1 MGGSTGRRRVG
12 LTFASEN
19 PVYIQG
25 NWNAIGVWTDPHAG
39 TAVMSYAVTLLSN
52 SWNDAAAFAQLY
64 DVGGRSRNT

>member
-19 PVYIQG
+19 HVYIQC
-25 NWNAIGVWTDPHAG
+25 NWNANGAWTDPHAA
-39 TAVMSYAVTLLSN
+39 TAVMGDSVTLLSN